1 MLSLYLAPSS
11 VLKKMD
17 IYRKRVMWYGGS
29 NNKKYY
35 LVNWDSICTPK
46 DSGGLGILNLICMN
60 ISLLTKW
67 LWKLEKE
74 EGLWQTI
81 VKKYMKSKPLCVL
94 KKARRLSILVKRP

>member
-17 IYRKRVMWYGGS
+17 IYRKRLLWYGGC
-29 NNKKYY
+29 NNKKYHQ
-35 LVNWDSICTPK
+35 VKWDSVCTPK
-46 DSGGLGILNLICMN
+46 DSGGLCILDLRCMN

-67 LWKLEKE
+67 LWKLEKD

-81 VKKYMKSKPLCVL
+81 VKKYMKGKPLCVL
-94 KKARRLSILVKRP
+94 KKARRLSILVRRH